1 MDPLPTPLGSSLS
14 PGEPARSL
22 PGCSAPAALS
32 TRCILRRVC
41 GGPGQALRVLPGPSS
56 ESLHVSRCEQ
66 RQDQAPDV
74 CLQLPRLQVHLWLF
88 DICAVSSL
96 SLPISL
102 IKDIEGAGR
111 KSVSGSGVQS
121 LRLCPKQ
128 GLLGAS
134 LPDSIPHSQRSEFL
148 AAPFPNGSAFTLH
161 SKRGRAVPPIPVL
174 STSSWHSA
182 DPA

>member
-41 GGPGQALRVLPGPSS
+41 GGPGQALQVLPGPSS
-56 ESLHVSRCEQ
+56 ESLHISRCEQ

-88 DICAVSSL
+88 DICTVSSL

-121 LRLCPKQ
+121 LRLPKTRAFRGINPSQ
-128 GLLGAS
+128 PAFRIFGS
-134 LPDSIPHSQRSEFL
+134 TVSKSIC
-148 AAPFPNGSAFTLH
+148 LH
-161 SKRGRAVPPIPVL
+161 SP
-174 STSSWHSA
+174 
-182 DPA
+182 